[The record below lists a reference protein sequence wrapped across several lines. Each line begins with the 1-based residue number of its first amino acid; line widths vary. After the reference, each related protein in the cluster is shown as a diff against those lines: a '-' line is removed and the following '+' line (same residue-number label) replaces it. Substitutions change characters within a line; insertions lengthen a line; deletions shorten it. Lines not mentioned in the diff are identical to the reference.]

1 MIAFNATLAW
11 RPPSFS
17 THFSIT
23 LKKVASSRENVK
35 KAREAKTPGKQSKVA
50 AAVNAKRWAIVITK
64 DSERGRQLWGET
76 ALPGGAVI
84 VGTVERDRKCGA
96 LLKMPGD
103 QWAMGKVGG
112 IKLLPAEKVKA
123 AMGV

>member
-1 MIAFNATLAW
+1 MAV
-11 RPPSFS
+11 S
-17 THFSIT
+17 
-23 LKKVASSRENVK
+23 
-35 KAREAKTPGKQSKVA
+35 
-50 AAVNAKRWAIVITK
+50 AVNAKRWAITTTDDCKRV
-64 DSERGRQLWGET
+64 RHLWGEK
-76 ALPGGAVI
+76 ALPDGAVI
-84 VGTVERDRKCGA
+84 VGLVERDRKCGV